1 MRCHLTTANPT
12 PTGRRRCGNT
22 GNRDEND
29 RSIWKM
35 SETVTKQKI
44 DIAALR
50 DTLAKAT
57 PGEWTVE
64 MDGPIDDDLP
74 CDVIIPEINRI
85 LHSTEWADPQDFGQ
99 DVANAHA
106 IVGTYNA
113 VPALLDE
120 LEALRALTTPEP
132 IGEKHRDG
140 NWWMVWAPG
149 AESWFKC
156 RWRSEFGE
164 WQKGGTTEHL
174 MSTPTHALPMPPEV
188 KP

>member
-1 MRCHLTTANPT
+1 
-12 PTGRRRCGNT
+12 
-22 GNRDEND
+22 
-29 RSIWKM
+29 M

-50 DTLAKAT
+50 EALAKADAIT
-57 PGEWTVE
+57 FGEVV
-64 MDGPIDDDLP
+64 DRL
-74 CDVIIPEINRI
+74 DVILPA
-85 LHSTEWADPQDFGQ
+85 L
-99 DVANAHA
+99 
-106 IVGTYNA
+106 
-113 VPALLDE
+113 PALLDE
-120 LEALRALTTPEP
+120 LEELRRLTTPEP

-156 RWRSEFGE
+156 RWRSEFGD

-174 MSTPTHALPMPPEV
+174 MSSATHALPMPPEV